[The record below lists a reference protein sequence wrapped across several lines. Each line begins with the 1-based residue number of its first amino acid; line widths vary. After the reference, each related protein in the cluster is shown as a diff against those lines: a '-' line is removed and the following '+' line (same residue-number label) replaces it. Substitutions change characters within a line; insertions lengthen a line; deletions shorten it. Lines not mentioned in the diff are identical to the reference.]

1 MKFRLCLRIEVVV
14 YLNVSVIDLPKANT
28 KKLLKGYVLLLL
40 LLLVVVVVLVLLYYL
55 I

>member
-1 MKFRLCLRIEVVV
+1 MKYRPCLRIEVIV
-14 YLNVSVIDLPKANT
+14 YLNASVIDLPKANT

-40 LLLVVVVVLVLLYYL
+40 LLVVVVVLVLLYYL

>member
-40 LLLVVVVVLVLLYYL
+40 VVVVVVVLLLL
-55 I
+55 FHFK